1 MNGRITGLRVKRKI
15 FEQNIVLRLLSS
27 LQGLEGAA
35 LEAECE
41 RIYRMALNN
50 SCPQIRKAAEHVLD
64 VVL

>member
-15 FEQNIVLRLLSS
+15 FEQNILSS